1 MSSLTAMNEPQLN
14 CIALPE
20 KLIRH
25 ASESRE
31 AAVFSDV
38 YQDDINIVIWQR
50 KLSDQLVR
58 AANEILKTHA
68 KLEVAE
74 VVTATNVHPKLWKA
88 LGDSDA
94 VKVLSDDI
102 TLLVD
107 MFCCVFDLKKAGLRL
122 TALDRAMCPRF
133 HFDRIPC
140 RLVTTFHGVATEWL
154 PHQLVDRSK
163 LGAGNQGKSDEQSGL
178 FQSLDDIRQLNQ
190 GDVALLKGEF
200 WQDNEGA
207 GLVHRSPVQGPG
219 LINKRRLLLT
229 LDFIND

>member
-1 MSSLTAMNEPQLN
+1 MSALTAMNKPQSN

-20 KLIRH
+20 MLIRH
-25 ASESRE
+25 VSESHE
-31 AAVFSDV
+31 AEVFSDI
-38 YQDDINIVIWQR
+38 YRDDINIAIWQR
-50 KLSDQLVR
+50 KLSDQLVW

-68 KLEVAE
+68 RLEIAE
-74 VVTATNVHPKLWKA
+74 VVTATSAHAKLCKA
-88 LGDSDA
+88 LGESDA
-94 VKVLSDDI
+94 IKVLSEDI

-140 RLVTTFHGVATEWL
+140 RLVTTFHGVATEWV
-154 PHQLVDRSK
+154 PHQLVDRSQ

-178 FQSLDDIRQLNQ
+178 FQSIDDIRQLNQ

-207 GLVHRSPVQGPG
+207 GLVHRSPVQGQG
-219 LINKRRLLLT
+219 SVNERRLLLT

>member
-1 MSSLTAMNEPQLN
+1 MSALTAMNEPQLN

-25 ASESRE
+25 ASESHE
-31 AAVFSDV
+31 AEVFSDV

>member
-1 MSSLTAMNEPQLN
+1 MSALTAMNEPQLN

-31 AAVFSDV
+31 AEVFSDI
-38 YQDDINIVIWQR
+38 YRDDINIVIWQR

-107 MFCCVFDLKKAGLRL
+107 MFCCVFDLTKAGLRL

>member
-1 MSSLTAMNEPQLN
+1 MSALTAMNKPQSN

-20 KLIRH
+20 MLIRH

-31 AAVFSDV
+31 LGVFSDI
-38 YQDDINIVIWQR
+38 YREDINIAIWQR
-50 KLSDQLVR
+50 KLSDQLVL
-58 AANEILKTHA
+58 AANEILKTHGRV
-68 KLEVAE
+68 EIAE
-74 VVTATNVHPKLWKA
+74 AVTATSVHSKLCKA
-88 LGDSDA
+88 LGETDA
-94 VKVLSDDI
+94 VKVLSNDI

-140 RLVTTFHGVATEWL
+140 RLVTTFHGVATEWV

-178 FQSLDDIRQLNQ
+178 FQSIDNIRQLNQ

-207 GLVHRSPVQGPG
+207 GLVHRSPVQGQG
-219 LINKRRLLLT
+219 LINERRLLLT